1 MANNVR
7 KLLQVSEESAPLVQI
22 PIMVGNEMFVLTQQ
36 DVRRTEDIRYLS
48 YNRIMPNGHLFP
60 TAAAAPVEA
69 TENYF
74 GGIFSPPNSTLQ
86 ELFCPKKLEEADKLL
101 SPSIHDKAPRN
112 VANVSTQLAWSKQN
126 EIEPLRYS
134 AATSTSS
141 LRQNCGCQHEPPRSR
156 SQHTSCHAHAAR
168 NAWCQTRPETASAAS
183 NTDSKPAASAKSVAN
198 ESDEESKNPCNG
210 YSSGNVSDEESEN
223 KLNGCSASNVSVEAF
238 KYPSRHSKG
247 QQTCTYTDGQSYHR
261 CSPRE
266 GRFPPQQQQQQHQ
279 SYGQRSEQDQSF
291 ACPQFQSGTVSAD
304 DPSVWPPVQ
313 PQDQSRSQPQ
323 DQLYALH
330 QCQSSV
336 NGAAPCTCLRTR
348 TRCVHF
354 SRQNPN
360 GETEDSKQQ

>member
-36 DVRRTEDIRYLS
+36 DVRRTEDIRYFS

-60 TAAAAPVEA
+60 TAAAAPVAA
-69 TENYF
+69 TDNYF
-74 GGIFSPPNSTLQ
+74 GEISAPPNSTLQ

-101 SPSIHDKAPRN
+101 SASIHDKAPRN

-141 LRQNCGCQHEPPRSR
+141 LSQSCGCQHEPPRSR

-168 NAWCQTRPETASAAS
+168 NACCQTRPETAAAAS

-198 ESDEESKNPCNG
+198 ASDG
-210 YSSGNVSDEESEN
+210 RYIRSSGNVSEEESEN
-223 KLNGCSASNVSVEAF
+223 NLNGCSASNVSVEAF

-266 GRFPPQQQQQQHQ
+266 GRFPPQQQQHQ

-291 ACPQFQSGTVSAD
+291 ACPQIQSGTVSAY

-313 PQDQSRSQPQ
+313 PQDQSHSQPQ
-323 DQLYALH
+323 DQLYPLP
-330 QCQSSV
+330 QCQSSA
-336 NGAAPCTCLRTR
+336 NGATPCTCLPTR
-348 TRCVHF
+348 ARCVHF

-360 GETEDSKQQ
+360 CETEDSQQQ

>member
-1 MANNVR
+1 MANNVT
-7 KLLQVSEESAPLVQI
+7 KLLQVSEESAPLLQI

-60 TAAAAPVEA
+60 TAAAAPA
-69 TENYF
+69 AASDNHF
-74 GGIFSPPNSTLQ
+74 GGISAPPNSTLQ
-86 ELFCPKKLEEADKLL
+86 ELFSPKKPEEADKLL
-101 SPSIHDKAPRN
+101 SASIHDKAPRN

-141 LRQNCGCQHEPPRSR
+141 LSQSCGCQHEPPRSR

-168 NAWCQTRPETASAAS
+168 NACCQTRPETAAAAS
-183 NTDSKPAASAKSVAN
+183 NTESKLNLKPAASANA
-198 ESDEESKNPCNG
+198 SDEDSKNPCNG
-210 YSSGNVSDEESEN
+210 YSSGNVSEEESEN
-223 KLNGCSASNVSVEAF
+223 NLNGCSASNVSVEAF

-266 GRFPPQQQQQQHQ
+266 GRFPPRQQQHQ

-291 ACPQFQSGTVSAD
+291 ACPQFQSGTVSAHN
-304 DPSVWPPVQ
+304 PSGWPPVQ
-313 PQDQSRSQPQ
+313 PQDQSHSQRQ
-323 DQLYALH
+323 DQLYPLP

-336 NGAAPCTCLRTR
+336 NGATPCTCLPTR
-348 TRCVHF
+348 ARCVHF
-354 SRQNPN
+354 TR
-360 GETEDSKQQ
+360 